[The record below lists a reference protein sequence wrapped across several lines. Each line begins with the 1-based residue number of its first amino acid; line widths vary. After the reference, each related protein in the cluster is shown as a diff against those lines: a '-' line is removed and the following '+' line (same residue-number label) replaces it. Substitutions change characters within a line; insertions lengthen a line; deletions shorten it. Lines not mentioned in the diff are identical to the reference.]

1 MKREIVDR
9 LYDYYQRIDRRP
21 PAAVGSLPV
30 LRPSKRIEQFEERV
44 RALRLPID
52 PLAGRSTPPIELLV
66 VAAPK
71 DFSLLE
77 LATRSA
83 LVNAGNPI
91 LNVTFVVP
99 AAALADAEAIAT
111 RLLGDASVKV
121 TSEDDVIPIED
132 RNLLF
137 NAFGP
142 RYGWILQQVLCVA
155 GVSESNSAGVL
166 ILDADT
172 LLLRPRVLLSGNR
185 QILMSSLE
193 HHYPYFE
200 FLESL
205 SPHFRG
211 MQTSHVT
218 HHMLQQPEVSRSIL
232 EEFCGGDISSL
243 VRLIVERRTNS
254 TASAVCVEYELY
266 AQGIRLLYP
275 ERVLSAKWS
284 NISVDRRVAS
294 SRNIESMANFY
305 CSASLH
311 DHFKQSLVLGDR
323 H

>member
-1 MKREIVDR
+1 VKREIVDR
-9 LYDYYQRIDRRP
+9 VYDYYQHIDRRP
-21 PAAVGSLPV
+21 PAAIGSLPA
-30 LRPSKRIEQFEERV
+30 LGPSKRRDQFEERV

-52 PLAGRSTPPIELLV
+52 PLAGGSTPPIDLLV

-83 LVNAGNPI
+83 LANAGNPI
-91 LNVTFVVP
+91 SNVTFVVP
-99 AAALADAEAIAT
+99 AAALAGAEAIAT
-111 RLLGDASVKV
+111 RLMGDVSVKV

-132 RNLLF
+132 RNLLY
-137 NAFGP
+137 NAFGS
-142 RYGWILQQVLCVA
+142 RYGWILQQILCVA
-155 GVSESNSAGVL
+155 GVSKSNSAGVL

-243 VRLIVERRTNS
+243 VRLIAERRTNS
-254 TASAVCVEYELY
+254 TASAVCVDYELY
-266 AQGIRLLYP
+266 GQGIRLLYP
-275 ERVLSAKWS
+275 DRVLSAKWS
-284 NISVDRRVAS
+284 NISVERRATS
-294 SRNIESMANFY
+294 PRKIESMANFY

-311 DHFKQSLVLGDR
+311 DHFKKSPVLGDR